1 MEPTISIITPGY
13 QQVAYLPVC
22 LASVSN
28 QAYKAVEHIVVD
40 GGSTDGSKE
49 FIAEHADKLTWWCS
63 EKDRGQSH
71 AINKGLEHATGI
83 VFGWINSDDL
93 LLPDS
98 LQVVGEHFSA
108 DPELLI
114 LTGRRLFRA
123 EDGSE
128 TDSPLNDTSDHDALF
143 IAPHINQQ
151 STFYRMDAVR
161 TVGGVDE
168 ELHYV
173 MDLELWWRLLFT
185 FGTEYVRSVD
195 QALAVFR
202 LHGESKTGRGT
213 LPFRTETA
221 WILKNMATQLGMHQL
236 VEALSTGYPTGHSVR
251 SMPLREEHRGLV
263 DRMIVHFLL
272 KWHNT
277 IQEREE
283 FEMMRLFI
291 SEWKVDPSV
300 LSTEDRIKFVALE
313 EQLNVPNWLAFR
325 IKRKLQ
331 FRKA

>member
-22 LASVSN
+22 LASVRD
-28 QAYKAVEHIVVD
+28 QAYSSVEHIVVD

-49 FIAEHADKLTWWCS
+49 FIAEHADQLTWWCS

-71 AINKGLEHATGI
+71 AINKGLEHATGS

-93 LLPDS
+93 LLPGS
-98 LQVVGEHFSA
+98 LKFVGEQFSA

-114 LTGRRLFRA
+114 LTGRRLFRD
-123 EDGSE
+123 EEGKDTS
-128 TDSPLNDTSDHDALF
+128 SPLNDATDRDALF

-151 STFYRMDAVR
+151 STFFRMDAVR
-161 TVGGVDE
+161 AVGGVDE

-173 MDLELWWRLLFT
+173 MDLELWWQLLFT
-185 FGTEYVRSVD
+185 FGPEHVRSVD
-195 QALAVFR
+195 QVLAVFR

-213 LPFRTETA
+213 LPFRMETA
-221 WILKNMATQLGMHQL
+221 WILRNMAMQLGMHAL

-251 SMPLREEHRGLV
+251 AMPLREEHHTIV
-263 DRMIVHFLL
+263 ERMIIHFLL
-272 KWHNT
+272 KWHST
-277 IQEREE
+277 IHEREE

-291 SEWKVDPSV
+291 SEWKVDPSF
-300 LSTEDRIKFVALE
+300 LSAEERDKFVSLE
-313 EQLNVPNWLAFR
+313 EQLKAPNWLAFR